1 MEATIP
7 TCRDM
12 AERVT
17 DYLEGAL
24 SASSRLGTRMHLFI
38 CPSCRRYFDQM
49 RKTIRLLADAPPA
62 PPPDGVAE
70 KVIAAVRRD
79 PQGQPTGD

>member
-1 MEATIP
+1 
-7 TCRDM
+7 M

-17 DYLEGAL
+17 DYLDGAL
-24 SASSRLGTRMHLFI
+24 SASSWLGTRVHLFI

-49 RKTIRLLADAPPA
+49 RKTIRLLADV
-62 PPPDGVAE
+62 PPPPPPEGVAD

-79 PQGQPTGD
+79 GSRPATGD

>member
-1 MEATIP
+1 MEATIL

-24 SASSRLGTRMHLFI
+24 SLSSRLGARMHLAL

-49 RKTIRLLADAPPA
+49 RKTIRLLADAPPPT
-62 PPPDGVAE
+62 PPEDVAE
-70 KVIAAVRRD
+70 KVIAAVRR
-79 PQGQPTGD
+79 GERGAATGD

>member
-1 MEATIP
+1 
-7 TCRDM
+7 M

-24 SASSRLGTRMHLFI
+24 SLSSRLGARMHLAL

-62 PPPDGVAE
+62 PPPDGVAD

-79 PQGQPTGD
+79 GQGQPTGD